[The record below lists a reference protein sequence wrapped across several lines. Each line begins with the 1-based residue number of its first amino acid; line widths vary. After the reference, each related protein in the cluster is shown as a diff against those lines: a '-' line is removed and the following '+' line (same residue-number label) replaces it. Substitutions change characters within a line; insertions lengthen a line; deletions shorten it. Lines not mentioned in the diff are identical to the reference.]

1 MADASASSSSSG
13 GQMVGGQLVEANLRN
28 GSKRGGRLWCMER
41 EAGVCILDCPQESA
55 SSANTLMRL
64 IRTSHVKPK
73 GFKVTSP
80 PAAMGGG
87 AGGGGGAL
95 KAVAQPP
102 PDEAALGQRYR
113 DAVARQQKRVA
124 QIGRNVSDEAQHVF
138 DNLSKTL
145 DCRWKDKN
153 ILVNHLGV
161 RIAPPY
167 RAANVSGKDQ
177 KAKQRVQMM
186 LAKFIESFKELKA

>member
-1 MADASASSSSSG
+1 MAEANTKKGASG
-13 GQMVGGQLVEANLRN
+13 GQMVGGQLIEANLRN
-28 GSKRGGRLWCMER
+28 GSKRVGRLWCMER

-64 IRTSHVKPK
+64 IRISHVKPK

-87 AGGGGGAL
+87 AGGGGAL
-95 KAVAQPP
+95 KAVALPP
-102 PDEAALGQRYR
+102 ADEAALGQRYR

-145 DCRWKDKN
+145 DCRWKDKD

-161 RIAPPY
+161 RIREPY
-167 RAANVSGKDQ
+167 RPANVSGKDQ